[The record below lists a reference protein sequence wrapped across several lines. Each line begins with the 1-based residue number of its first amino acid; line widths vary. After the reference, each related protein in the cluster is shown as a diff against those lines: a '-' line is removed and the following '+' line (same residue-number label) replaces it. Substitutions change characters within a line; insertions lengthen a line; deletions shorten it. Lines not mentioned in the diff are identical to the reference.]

1 MDLNRIEQ
9 SFQCSSDHKCS
20 SATGGMVATAF
31 PDATRAGVQM
41 LERGGNAVDAA
52 CAAALALGVCEP
64 QGSGLGGQTM
74 ALLRIDGRT
83 IAVDGSS
90 HAPAL
95 AHRSRLRSRRSREL
109 GYTATTIPTTLAV
122 LGHLNRS
129 YGRLEWSTLFE
140 PAVRIAENG
149 YRITPLQSGLQE
161 REKSGFLRVPSRAG
175 ARYFLKNGTT
185 PYPSGENFVQKDL
198 AATLSQVASDGFEA
212 FYRGHIGQRID
223 ADMKEHRG
231 LLRAEDLALLPE
243 VIERE
248 ALADTYRGL
257 TVHTFPPPGAGHT
270 LLLILKMM
278 ERFPARRLSDGT
290 PEAYRLLAEIQRLAL
305 VENRSDPL
313 NPHTFHQLQP
323 WTEHTRRRA
332 HSLAA
337 SIDEGPS
344 PRGQS
349 LASGDDPGE
358 TTHLSVMDGAGNVAA
373 ITQSV
378 NLVYGSKAAA
388 DGLGFLYNDYVE
400 AFQYDKPT
408 HYYNLRPSGIP
419 WSSVAPALVSVG
431 GKPWLVAGSPGSQR
445 GFSATAL
452 FLSGVIDGELPISHA
467 MSKARFYAKV
477 DGEISIEG
485 GRVDPTVLT
494 HLAQAGYRIRRRD
507 DYSFFLGAIHAV
519 LKCRTKDGYQGVA
532 DVRRDGTAEGLP

>member
-1 MDLNRIEQ
+1 MEPERVEQ
-9 SFQCSSDHKCS
+9 SFQQSTDQKCS
-20 SATGGMVATAF
+20 SAAGGMVATAF

-74 ALLRIDGRT
+74 ALLHVGGRT

-95 AHRSRLRSRRSREL
+95 AHKSRLRSRRSREL

-122 LGHLNRS
+122 LGHLNRA
-129 YGRLEWSTLFE
+129 YGRLGWSTLVE
-140 PAVRIAENG
+140 PAVRIAEDG
-149 YRITPLQSGLQE
+149 YRITPLQSRLQARE
-161 REKSGFLRVPSRAG
+161 RKGFLNVPSRSG
-175 ARYFLKNGTT
+175 ARYFLKNGRA
-185 PYPSGENFVQKDL
+185 PYASGERFVQHDL
-198 AATLSQVASDGFEA
+198 AATLSEVASDGMEA
-212 FYRGHIGQRID
+212 FYRGSIARRID
-223 ADMKEHRG
+223 ADMQRHRG
-231 LLRAEDLALLPE
+231 LLRADDLACVPE

-278 ERFPARRLSDGT
+278 EHFPAGRLSDGT
-290 PEAYRLLAEIQRLAL
+290 PDAHRLLAEIQRLAL
-305 VENRSDPL
+305 IENRGNPL

-323 WTEHTRRRA
+323 WTEHTGQRA
-332 HSLAA
+332 RSLTGLIQQG
-337 SIDEGPS
+337 SFPQD
-344 PRGQS
+344 QS
-349 LASGDDPGE
+349 GAPGHDRGE

-388 DGLGFLYNDYVE
+388 GGLGFLYNDYLE

-408 HYYNLRPSGIP
+408 HYYNLRPNGIP
-419 WSSVAPALVSVG
+419 WSSVAPAIVSMG

-445 GFSATAL
+445 GFSATAT
-452 FLSGVIDGELPISHA
+452 FLSAVIDGELPISSA
-467 MSKARFYAKV
+467 MSKPRLYANV
-477 DGEISIEG
+477 AGEISIEA
-485 GRVDPTVLT
+485 GRFDAAVLAY
-494 HLAQAGYRIRRRD
+494 LAQAGYRIRPRE
-507 DYSFFLGAIHAV
+507 DYAFFLGAVHAV
-519 LKCRTKDGYQGVA
+519 LRCRTRDEYQGAA

>member
-1 MDLNRIEQ
+1 
-9 SFQCSSDHKCS
+9 
-20 SATGGMVATAF
+20 MVATAF
-31 PDATRAGVQM
+31 PDATRAGVEM

-64 QGSGLGGQTM
+64 QGSGIGGQTM
-74 ALLRIDGRT
+74 ALLHIDGRT
-83 IAVDGSS
+83 VAVDGSS

-95 AHRSRLRSRRSREL
+95 AHHSRLRSKRSREL

-122 LGHLNRS
+122 LGHLNRA

-140 PAVRIAENG
+140 PAIRIAEYG

-161 REKSGFLRVPSRAG
+161 REKSGFLKVPSRSG

-185 PYPSGENFVQKDL
+185 PYPSGENFVQTDL
-198 AATLSQVASDGFEA
+198 AATLSEVAGDGFEA
-212 FYRGHIGQRID
+212 FYRGSIAQRID
-223 ADMKEHRG
+223 ADMKRHRG
-231 LLRAEDLALLPE
+231 LLRADDLALLPE

-278 ERFPARRLSDGT
+278 ERFPAERLADGA
-290 PEAYRLLAEIQRLAL
+290 PDAHRLLAEIQRLAL
-305 VENRSDPL
+305 VENRTNPL

-323 WTEHTRRRA
+323 WTEHTARRA
-332 HSLAA
+332 EILAGL
-337 SIDEGPS
+337 IHEGSS
-344 PRGQS
+344 PQGQS
-349 LASGDDPGE
+349 RAPGHDRGE

-378 NLVYGSKAAA
+378 NLVYGSKTAAG
-388 DGLGFLYNDYVE
+388 GLGFLYNDYLE
-400 AFQYDKPT
+400 AFQYDRPT
-408 HYYNLRPSGIP
+408 HYYNLRPNGIP

-431 GKPWLVAGSPGSQR
+431 GKPWLAAGSPGSQR
-445 GFSATAL
+445 GFAATAN
-452 FLSGVIDGELPISHA
+452 FLSAVLDGELPISSA
-467 MSKARFYAKV
+467 MSKPRLYANMA
-477 DGEISIEG
+477 GQISIEA
-485 GRVDPTVLT
+485 GRVDSAVFT
-494 HLAQAGYRIRRRD
+494 HLEQAGYRIRPRE

-519 LKCRTKDGYQGVA
+519 LRCHTKDEYQGVA
-532 DVRRDGTAEGLP
+532 DVRRDGTAEGLL

>member
-1 MDLNRIEQ
+1 MDPARIEQ
-9 SFQCSSDHKCS
+9 SFQCSGDRKRS
-20 SATGGMVATAF
+20 SSPRGMVATAF
-31 PDATRAGVQM
+31 PDATRAGVRM

-95 AHRSRLRSRRSREL
+95 AHQSRLRSRRAREL

-129 YGRLEWSTLFE
+129 YGRLEWSTLVE
-140 PAVRIAENG
+140 PAVRIAEHG
-149 YRITPLQSGLQE
+149 YRITPLQSRLQE
-161 REKSGFLRVPSRAG
+161 REKSGFLKVPSRSG
-175 ARYFLKNGTT
+175 ARHFLKNGTT

-198 AATLSQVASDGFEA
+198 AATLSQVASEGIEA
-212 FYRGHIGQRID
+212 FYRGSIGERID
-223 ADMKEHRG
+223 ADMKRHRG
-231 LLRAEDLALLPE
+231 LLRADDLALLPE

-248 ALADTYRGL
+248 ALVDSYRGL

-278 ERFPARRLSDGT
+278 ERFPARRLADGT
-290 PEAYRLLAEIQRLAL
+290 PESHRLLAEIQRLAL
-305 VENRSDPL
+305 VANRREPL
-313 NPHTFHQLQP
+313 NPHTFHQGQP
-323 WTEHTRRRA
+323 WKEHTRRRA

-337 SIDEGPS
+337 SIDEGPA
-344 PRGQS
+344 PPGQS
-349 LASGDDPGE
+349 LVSGDDRGE
-358 TTHLSVMDGAGNVAA
+358 TTHLSVMDSAGNVAA

-378 NLVYGSKAAA
+378 NLVYGSKTAAA
-388 DGLGFLYNDYVE
+388 GLGFLYNDYLE

-408 HYYNLRPSGIP
+408 HYYNLRPNGIP
-419 WSSVAPALVSVG
+419 WSSVAPALVCIG
-431 GKPWLVAGSPGSQR
+431 GEPWLVAGSPGSQR

-452 FLSGVIDGELPISHA
+452 FLSAVIDGELPISHA

-485 GRVDPTVLT
+485 RRVDPTVLT

-519 LKCRTKDGYQGVA
+519 LKCQTRDEYQGVA
-532 DVRRDGTAEGLP
+532 DVRRDGTADGLP

>member
-1 MDLNRIEQ
+1 
-9 SFQCSSDHKCS
+9 
-20 SATGGMVATAF
+20 MVATAF

-83 IAVDGSS
+83 VAVDGSS

-95 AHRSRLRSRRSREL
+95 AHPSRLKSRRSREL
-109 GYTATTIPTTLAV
+109 GYAATTIPTTLAV
-122 LGHLNRS
+122 LGHLSRS
-129 YGRLEWSTLFE
+129 YGRLEWSTLVE
-140 PAVRIAENG
+140 PAVRVAAHG
-149 YRITPLQSGLQE
+149 YRITPLQSRLQE
-161 REKSGFLRVPSRAG
+161 REKSGFLRVPSRSG
-175 ARYFLKNGTT
+175 ARYFLKNGTM
-185 PYPSGENFVQKDL
+185 PYLSGETLVQKDL
-198 AATLSQVASDGFEA
+198 AATLSQVASDGIEA
-212 FYRGHIGQRID
+212 FYRGSIGQRID
-223 ADMKEHRG
+223 ADMKRHRG

-248 ALADTYRGL
+248 ALVDTYRGL

-278 ERFPARRLSDGT
+278 ERFPAERLSDGT
-290 PEAYRLLAEIQRLAL
+290 PDSHRLLAEIQRLAL
-305 VENRSDPL
+305 GENRRNPL

-323 WTEHTRRRA
+323 WTAHTGQRARSLAGLIDQGSSPQSHTRVSEQDR
-332 HSLAA
+332 
-337 SIDEGPS
+337 
-344 PRGQS
+344 
-349 LASGDDPGE
+349 GE
-358 TTHLSVMDGAGNVAA
+358 TTHLSVIDGAGNVAA

-408 HYYNLRPSGIP
+408 HYYNLRPNGIP
-419 WSSVAPALVSVG
+419 WSSVAPALVFAG
-431 GKPWLVAGSPGSQR
+431 GEPWLVAGSPGSQR

-452 FLSGVIDGELPISHA
+452 FLSAVIDGELPISHA

-485 GRVDPTVLT
+485 GRVDPAVLT

-532 DVRRDGTAEGLP
+532 DVRRDGTAEGPTPAP

>member
-1 MDLNRIEQ
+1 MDLDRIEQ
-9 SFQCSSDHKCS
+9 SFQGSGDQKCA
-20 SATGGMVATAF
+20 SAAGGMVATAF
-31 PDATRAGVQM
+31 PDATRAGVEM

-74 ALLRIDGRT
+74 ALLHVDGRT
-83 IAVDGSS
+83 VAVDGSS

-109 GYTATTIPTTLAV
+109 GYTAATIPTTLAV

-129 YGRLEWSTLFE
+129 YGRLGWSTLVE
-140 PAVRIAENG
+140 PAVRIAEDG
-149 YRITPLQSGLQE
+149 YRITPLQSRLQA
-161 REKSGFLRVPSRAG
+161 REKSGFLGVPSRSG

-198 AATLSQVASDGFEA
+198 AATLREVAGDGFEA
-212 FYRGHIGQRID
+212 FYQGSIAQRID
-223 ADMKEHRG
+223 ADMKRHRG
-231 LLRAEDLALLPE
+231 LLRADDLALLPE

-248 ALADTYRGL
+248 ALVDTYRGL

-278 ERFPARRLSDGT
+278 ERFPAGRLADGT
-290 PEAYRLLAEIQRLAL
+290 PDSHRLLAEIQRLAL
-305 VENRSDPL
+305 VENRTNPL

-323 WTEHTRRRA
+323 WTEHTARRA
-332 HSLAA
+332 ENLAGQVH
-337 SIDEGPS
+337 EGSS
-344 PRGQS
+344 PKSQS
-349 LASGDDPGE
+349 RAPGHDRGE
-358 TTHLSVMDGAGNVAA
+358 TTHLSAMDGAGNVAA

-400 AFQYDKPT
+400 AFQYDKPA
-408 HYYNLRPSGIP
+408 HYYNLRPGGIP

-452 FLSGVIDGELPISHA
+452 FLSAVIDGELPISHA
-467 MSKARFYAKV
+467 MSKPRYYATV
-477 DGEISIEG
+477 DGEISIEA
-485 GRVDPTVLT
+485 GRVDAAVLT
-494 HLAQAGYRIRRRD
+494 HLAQAGYRIRRRE
-507 DYSFFLGAIHAV
+507 DYAFFLGAMHAA
-519 LKCRTKDGYQGVA
+519 LRCHTKDEYQGVA
-532 DVRRDGTAEGLP
+532 DVRRDGTAEGMP